1 MRCRRLGSSEL
12 QVSEIALGSWLTFGV
27 TVNLEM
33 AKACIRRAFDLG
45 INFVDTANMYG
56 RGAAESLL
64 GELLSSYR
72 RDDYLLATKVYFRMS
87 DTDRGLSRA
96 QIRKQIDASLT
107 RLKTDYVD
115 LYQCHRYDDDTSIE
129 ETLAAMSEVVDAG
142 KARYI
147 GFSRWS
153 TRQIKTAGRLNQVKR
168 FVSSQPQYSILHR
181 KPERKLFPLCVKLGI
196 GQLVYSPLAQGVLT
210 GKYLPN
216 NPHRVI
222 HERRIERSTQIANV
236 SRTRACSRRFSACG
250 RLPSGSHC
258 RCLSWP
264 WPGCSG
270 IHASAP
276 QSSGPAVRNR
286 SKKMSR
292 PWASNSTTRR
302 FERSMRGSRV
312 DSLYFASF
320 EARRQPDSRAVF
332 MAALCLCSFCMASAM
347 ECSAP
352 K

>member
-107 RLKTDYVD
+107 RLKTDSVD

-153 TRQIKTAGRLNQVKR
+153 TRQIKTAGRLDQVKR

-181 KPERKLFPLCVKLGI
+181 RPERKLFPLCAKLGI

-216 NPHRVI
+216 
-222 HERRIERSTQIANV
+222 Q
-236 SRTRACSRRFSACG
+236 
-250 RLPSGSHC
+250 LPPS
-258 RCLSWP
+258 
-264 WPGCSG
+264 
-270 IHASAP
+270 
-276 QSSGPAVRNR
+276 
-286 SKKMSR
+286 
-292 PWASNSTTRR
+292 
-302 FERSMRGSRV
+302 
-312 DSLYFASF
+312 
-320 EARRQPDSRAVF
+320 DSRAANREIGPNSKRFEDPSLLEAVQRLRPIAERLSLS
-332 MAALCLCSFCMASAM
+332 MSQLALAWVLRDSRVSSAIIGASRPEQIEENVAAVGVELDDTTLREIDEVIEGVARR
-347 ECSAP
+347 
-352 K
+352 